1 MHKREDGTSLSGN
14 TKEMCAM
21 PQGAT
26 VLLWLLIPVIA
37 TFGAWY
43 ILRHRDRIN
52 PNSNIDAGVTE
63 MQKFRAS
70 MANANPHLDSTHS
83 AQVQNTAG
91 SQTAAD
97 ETSTPPTH

>member
-1 MHKREDGTSLSGN
+1 
-14 TKEMCAM
+14 M

-43 ILRHRDRIN
+43 FLRHRDRVN

-70 MANANPHLDSTHS
+70 MANANPHLDSITS
-83 AQVQNTAG
+83 AQMETSTQVQTTAG

-97 ETSTPPTH
+97 ETSTPPAR

>member
-1 MHKREDGTSLSGN
+1 
-14 TKEMCAM
+14 M

-37 TFGAWY
+37 TFAAWY
-43 ILRHRDRIN
+43 VLRHRDRIN

-63 MQKFRAS
+63 MQRFRAS

-83 AQVQNTAG
+83 AQVKTPSGSQADAG

-97 ETSTPPTH
+97 ETSTPPAR